1 MATWA
6 IVLITIG
13 IVLAVGSLVYV
24 IFRWG
29 KKSSITKIALTGAS
43 VILNVL
49 SSLFKDKPDELD
61 AHDFIVASGELTAAC
76 LETLKASEAGVA
88 FEDLEES
95 MTARVRA
102 IVDAFPNMDEKVSD
116 ELIEKSVDAFFMLV
130 NNIPKVNDIV
140 KK

>member
-13 IVLAVGSLVYV
+13 VVSAVGGLVYV

-29 KKSSITKIALTGAS
+29 KKSSATKIALTGAA

-49 SSLFKDKPDELD
+49 SSIFKDSPTKLD
-61 AHDFIVASGELTAAC
+61 AHDFIAASAELTGAC

-88 FEDLEES
+88 FEDLKELLV
-95 MTARVRA
+95 TRVRA
-102 IVDAFPNMDEKVSD
+102 IVDKFPTMAEKVSD
-116 ELIEKSVDAFFMLV
+116 EIIEKAVDAFFMLV
-130 NNIPKVNDIV
+130 NSIPKVKDIV